1 MPTDLATKNQFHQ
14 SVKSEASLFQWQIMK
29 LESRESMRMEERVVL
44 GFIAVC
50 ELTVVTIAGTILFFL
65 GRYLWRLI

>member
-1 MPTDLATKNQFHQ
+1 
-14 SVKSEASLFQWQIMK
+14 MK